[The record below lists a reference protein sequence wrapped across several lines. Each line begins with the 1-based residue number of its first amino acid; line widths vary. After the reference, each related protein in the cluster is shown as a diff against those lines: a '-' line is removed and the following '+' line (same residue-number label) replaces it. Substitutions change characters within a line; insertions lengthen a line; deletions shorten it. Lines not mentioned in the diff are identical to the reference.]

1 MSSTSTDQVGRA
13 ADGDEGRDVRA
24 PAPVALVLVDWA
36 DPRAAAMRAAMDDE
50 MSVRYA
56 DLGGTTGMSET
67 VRAALA
73 VDPATIRATVLA
85 LDDDG
90 TPVGHLAL
98 RALDDAW
105 EVKRVVVAAGH
116 RGRGTG
122 RALMTEAERL
132 ARAAGVPRVV
142 LQTGDRQPEAEALYT
157 ALGWERI
164 PTYPPYDTALPQ
176 SRCFA
181 KQL

>member
-1 MSSTSTDQVGRA
+1 MSDTTRH
-13 ADGDEGRDVRA
+13 DVPA
-24 PAPVALVLVDWA
+24 PALALALVEWA
-36 DPRAAAMRAAMDDE
+36 DPRAVRMRAEMDAE

-73 VDPATIRATVLA
+73 VDPASVRHTVLA
-85 LDDDG
+85 LAADG

-98 RALDDAW
+98 RAIDGAW
-105 EVKRVVVAAGH
+105 EVKRVVVAAAA

-132 ARAAGVPRVV
+132 ARAAGVTRMV
-142 LQTGDRQPEAEALYT
+142 LQTGDRQPDAEALYL
-157 ALGWERI
+157 ALGWTRI

-181 KQL
+181 KDL